1 MDGNSVVWDSPSFDM
16 GGASVS
22 VDLAFSPDAND
33 STVNNGGQAT
43 HVGVYGIG
51 YGAGITI
58 SNMMEGLTIGA
69 YGDTREN
76 VKSVAA
82 GSDKARDEFTGT
94 WYAKYSAGPVSFGY
108 QTSYYDAGL
117 TGSNIAANS
126 PATVG
131 TSSGVF
137 EGESMSIAFNVND
150 NISLSWTDTTDT
162 YDAQDNESTATAD
175 VDKET
180 DALQIAYSMGGM
192 SIKAYR
198 MEESNPN
205 YDANAAS
212 SEKSEISLGLAF

>member
-1 MDGNSVVWDSPSFDM
+1 
-16 GGASVS
+16 
-22 VDLAFSPDAND
+22 
-33 STVNNGGQAT
+33 
-43 HVGVYGIG
+43 
-51 YGAGITI
+51 
-58 SNMMEGLTIGA
+58 MEGLTIGA

-137 EGESMSIAFNVND
+137 EGNPSIGCFPF
-150 NISLSWTDTTDT
+150 
-162 YDAQDNESTATAD
+162 STGGGGRAD
-175 VDKET
+175 PLK
-180 DALQIAYSMGGM
+180 
-192 SIKAYR
+192 
-198 MEESNPN
+198 
-205 YDANAAS
+205 
-212 SEKSEISLGLAF
+212 